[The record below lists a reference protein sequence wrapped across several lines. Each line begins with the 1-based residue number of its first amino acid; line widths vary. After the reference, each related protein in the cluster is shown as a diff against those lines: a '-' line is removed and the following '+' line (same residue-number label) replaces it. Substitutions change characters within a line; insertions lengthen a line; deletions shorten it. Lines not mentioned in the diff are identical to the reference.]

1 MPCLKL
7 CTFLLGAALAI
18 SCLDGFQ
25 AAPSRYPAH
34 STSQDA
40 VPLEFDSWLVPAL
53 RKRALMGWS
62 ALPEEDLLKT
72 KSIRVKKR
80 RCNTATCVTQRL
92 ADFLSRSNSNLGAFY
107 LPTNV
112 GSNTYGKRDAM
123 GLYSRELYSYLQR

>member
-7 CTFLLGAALAI
+7 CTFLLGAALAL
-18 SCLDGFQ
+18 SSLDGFQ
-25 AAPSRYPAH
+25 AAPGRYPAH
-34 STSQDA
+34 STSQD
-40 VPLEFDSWLVPAL
+40 EFDSWLVPAL

-62 ALPEEDLLKT
+62 TALPEEDLLKT

-92 ADFLSRSNSNLGAFY
+92 ADFLSRSNNNFGAFY

-112 GSNTYGKRDAM
+112 GSNTYGKRDAV
-123 GLYSRELYSYLQR
+123 GVYSRELYSYLQR